1 MGLGILKKI
10 NEQLRR
16 GFQRAFL
23 ADPEKMPKRVAILM
37 ASVLLL
43 SIVVTYN
50 VLFEREKRKKGE
62 GFFFEMKLIY
72 WFIFLGIQPRSVTD
86 LFRERNAK
94 QRLEHLELQ
103 QNIAQA
109 RDRVKT
115 TTVDDL

>member
-1 MGLGILKKI
+1 
-10 NEQLRR
+10 
-16 GFQRAFL
+16 
-23 ADPEKMPKRVAILM
+23 
-37 ASVLLL
+37 
-43 SIVVTYN
+43 
-50 VLFEREKRKKGE
+50 
-62 GFFFEMKLIY
+62 MKLIY

-115 TTVDDL
+115 TTVDDS